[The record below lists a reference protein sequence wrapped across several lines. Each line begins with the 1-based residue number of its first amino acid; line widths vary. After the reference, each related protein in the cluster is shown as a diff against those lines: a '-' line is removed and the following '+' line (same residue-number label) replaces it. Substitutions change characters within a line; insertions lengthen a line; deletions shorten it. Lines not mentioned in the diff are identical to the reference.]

1 MLRQLGKFD
10 DEHGASLVEVL
21 VALLILMVI
30 MVGVLALFS
39 SALVSDRAAQAR
51 TELSFKAE
59 QVVETLRMANAIAK
73 QGSVPANL
81 MASVTGQTF
90 PISSVTSQFVDLPE
104 GPNDSY
110 WGFWGQPGPN
120 NPNGMGIMRADGRYS
135 IGYQITDGD
144 TTGNPGMWVITV
156 TARSRGVK
164 GYLHGGGFKV
174 VRYVSCIPK

>member
-1 MLRQLGKFD
+1 MLQRLEQPGN
-10 DEHGASLVEVL
+10 ERGASLVEVL

-39 SALVSDRAAQAR
+39 SALVSDRAAEAR

-73 QGSVPANL
+73 RGSVPASL
-81 MASVTGQTF
+81 VPSVTGQVF
-90 PISSVTSQFVDLPE
+90 PISGVTSQFVDLPE
-104 GPNDSY
+104 SPNDAY
-110 WGFWGQPGPN
+110 WGFWGAPGPN
-120 NPNGMGIMRADGRYS
+120 NPNGMGVMSATGRYS

-144 TTGNPGMWVITV
+144 VSGNPGMWIVTV

-164 GYLHGGGFKV
+164 GYLRGGGFKV